1 MFKLD
6 QSSLTIID
14 NFDIFKDP
22 HGLNEGEDAQNE
34 NPYSNMYHKTQAKF
48 STWDKDVYLCMANS
62 LQYVYVVNSSMK
74 DVAKRICLTLFPTC
88 IEMNYASEGLW
99 AVGTKLGTIIF
110 KHLQDESPERYNGS

>member
-1 MFKLD
+1 MQIWEILNLEKEIQSIEFSPLELTSKFIISTSEGKVTVFKLD

-62 LQYVYVVNSSMK
+62 LQYVYVVNSSM
-74 DVAKRICLTLFPTC
+74 
-88 IEMNYASEGLW
+88 
-99 AVGTKLGTIIF
+99 
-110 KHLQDESPERYNGS
+110 